1 MDETGIADWRAL
13 DSRVLVVA
21 VKRIPGEW
29 CAYIGAVPG
38 ESHTDEIQHVRRWG
52 NKLPESIAL
61 AIFPRFKGVPYAW

>member
-1 MDETGIADWRAL
+1 MSKIADWRAL

-21 VKRIPGEW
+21 VRRIDGW

-38 ESHTDEIQHVRRWG
+38 ESHERELQDVKDHG

-61 AIFPRFKGVPYAW
+61 AIFPRFKGIEYAW